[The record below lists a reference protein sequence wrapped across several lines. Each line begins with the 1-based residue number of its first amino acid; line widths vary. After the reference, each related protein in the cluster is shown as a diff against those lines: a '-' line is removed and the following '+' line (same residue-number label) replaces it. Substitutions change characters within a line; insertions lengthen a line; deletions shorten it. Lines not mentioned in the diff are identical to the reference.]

1 MEIESRSWLFSL
13 DKFGM
18 VQGVEVKWYCSNA
31 HPATSIRFTRLAA
44 PSVVKQSFHT
54 KAGHNQHRL
63 GSIFHNLIVSW
74 VFCKAT
80 YNSYSKQ
87 CQVRITS
94 WMLWC
99 SASALPLVKLE
110 AISNGWV
117 LECKEYHELCYSQAT
132 VQQNKC
138 RSCSS
143 FIEGTEQLYLHG
155 VIASVVRD
163 KIRSIQVHGIA
174 TNTLLNN

>member
-1 MEIESRSWLFSL
+1 
-13 DKFGM
+13 M
-18 VQGVEVKWYCSNA
+18 VLLKCS
-31 HPATSIRFTRLAA
+31 PIRFTRLAA

-143 FIEGTEQLYLHG
+143 FIPRNRAALSPCCDNL
-155 VIASVVRD
+155 VVRD